1 MTRRPCTL
9 LMLSILAMAAAT
21 PAAAAEDPV
30 EGAEAPL
37 EGEGLLR
44 SAWEAE
50 ARGDHAEA
58 EARYRSAREG
68 FSELDDA
75 RGMRLVAINL
85 GLLLAQLGRLDE
97 AVAELTAA
105 VALAGGAVDRSVPV
119 ATRLLLVDVYLDH
132 DRPVDALI
140 WADAAL
146 AAAAASGEAEFVAA
160 PAAAYLRTSR
170 AIADDPASV
179 EGALDHVDGRLAAA
193 PGYEGR
199 SSIPLLVFS
208 RGVQALE
215 AGDSDLALDH
225 MEDAADAAEA
235 MGEGDP
241 DLFAGLAIVALQVGQ
256 DDRAR
261 AAMDRGLALPAGETT
276 PLLSV
281 RAALQWREGWYAASV
296 ESTRSS
302 LERAESEGDA
312 QLISELQLV
321 LAARLEALGEL
332 DEARAIHEIVL
343 DELETADAVQAL
355 TEELVLQR
363 LRLATVDARLG
374 RWEEAVRQARRSL
387 AENRDPFQQ
396 AGGEAGYGSRIA
408 AAGAFVVLARAD
420 LEQGSGDEARSA
432 LKAASALVDHA
443 PEAQASAG
451 YLALELGDID
461 RAAEVFGELE
471 LGGAASWASAHGL
484 GMARWRAGDL
494 EGAREALERAVMR
507 LGDDPLQPHLF
518 LPPALQVHADLVALL
533 VEAGD
538 PEAAFGAAARARA
551 AGRADAA
558 VPDLAALQDA
568 LPEDA
573 SALLFLVA
581 PREVWTF
588 VASPGWLS
596 VHRRDIPR
604 DELARRIDTYLAEV
618 GAPPRGS
625 RRLARGWRVPA
636 SELYVDLIA
645 PVHDQLKD
653 SPALVLLPHG
663 PLNELPFAAL
673 LDDEAD
679 EVLAQRHTLVVAPGQ
694 LALDRPGVELSR
706 KPLAVLVGDS
716 AGGGPVEPLARL
728 FRKPVVLDGEPAAE
742 DIVRTQLARA
752 EIIHLHTACE
762 LNPLLPG
769 SSRLVLAPDHAHDG
783 LLTADELAAEE
794 FGAPLVTLAGCAP
807 PPWIGPDADHH
818 TPWPAPARLT
828 LASGFLHAGAPAVL
842 LGMWHAETSLLDAYY
857 GGVARR
863 GPAAALQ
870 RAQVRMFT
878 EEVHPYHWAG
888 WTVVGDSGI

>member
-1 MTRRPCTL
+1 MARRPCTI
-9 LMLSILAMAAAT
+9 LMLSILAMAASV
-21 PAAAAEDPV
+21 PAGAADDPV
-30 EGAEAPL
+30 EGEEIPL
-37 EGEGLLR
+37 DGEGLLR

-58 EARYRSAREG
+58 EARYRIARAG
-68 FSELDDA
+68 FAEMDDA

-85 GLLLAQLGRLDE
+85 GRMLAQLGRLDE
-97 AVAELTAA
+97 AVAELTDA

-132 DRPVDALI
+132 GRPVDALI

-146 AAAAASGEAEFVAA
+146 AAAAASGETEFIAA

-170 AIADDPASV
+170 CIADDPPSV
-179 EGALDHVDGRLAAA
+179 VGALDHLDGRLADV

-215 AGDSDLALDH
+215 TGDTDLALGH
-225 MEDAADAAEA
+225 MEDAAAAAEA

-241 DLFAGLAIVALQVGQ
+241 DLFAGLAIVALQLGQ

-261 AAMDRGLALPAGETT
+261 AALDRGLALPAGDTT

-281 RAALQWREGWYAASV
+281 RAALLWREGWYAASV
-296 ESTRSS
+296 ETTRSS
-302 LERAESEGDA
+302 LERAEGEGDA

-321 LAARLEALGEL
+321 LAARLEALGDL

-343 DELETADAVQAL
+343 DELEAADAVEAL
-355 TEELVLQR
+355 TEDLVLQR

-396 AGGEAGYGSRIA
+396 AGGDAGYGSRIA

-420 LEQGSGDEARSA
+420 LEQGTGDEARSA

-443 PEAQASAG
+443 AEARATLG
-451 YLALELGDID
+451 YLALEQGDAD

-471 LGGAASWASAHGL
+471 LDGAASWASAHGL

-494 EGAREALERAVMR
+494 EGAREALERAVTR
-507 LGDDPLQPHLF
+507 LGDEPQQPHLF

-533 VEAGD
+533 VEVGAT
-538 PEAAFGAAARARA
+538 EAAFNATARARA

-558 VPDLAALQDA
+558 VPDLTALQDA

-581 PREVWTF
+581 PREVWTW
-588 VASPGWLS
+588 VVSPGWLS
-596 VHRRDIPR
+596 VHRQELSR
-604 DELARRIDTYLAEV
+604 DELAQRIDTYLAEV
-618 GAPPRGS
+618 GTPPRGS

-636 SELYVDLIA
+636 SELYDDLIE
-645 PVHDQLKD
+645 PVADQLKD
-653 SPALVLLPHG
+653 SPTLVLLPHG
-663 PLNELPFAAL
+663 PLNDLPFAAL
-673 LDDEAD
+673 LDEGAD
-679 EVLAQRHTLVVAPGQ
+679 EVLAQRHTLVIAPGQ
-694 LALDRPGVELSR
+694 LALERPGVELPR
-706 KPLAVLVGDS
+706 KPLALLIGDE

-742 DIVRTQLARA
+742 DIVRTQLAQA
-752 EIIHLHTACE
+752 DVVHLHTACE

-783 LLTADELAAEE
+783 LLTADELATLEL
-794 FGAPLVTLAGCAP
+794 GAPLVTLAGCSTSRRV
-807 PPWIGPDADHH
+807 GPDADHH

-842 LGMWHAETSLLDAYY
+842 LAMWPAETSLLDAYY
-857 GGVARR
+857 GDVARR
-863 GPAAALQ
+863 GPAVALQ

-888 WTVVGDSGI
+888 WTVVGDAGI